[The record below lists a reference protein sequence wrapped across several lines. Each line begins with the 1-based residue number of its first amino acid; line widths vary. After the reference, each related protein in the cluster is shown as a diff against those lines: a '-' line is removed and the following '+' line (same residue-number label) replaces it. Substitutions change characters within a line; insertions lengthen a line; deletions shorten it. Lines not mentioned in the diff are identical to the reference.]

1 MPSRSSSVS
10 IADLWPE
17 IDSVEGVGDGDATT
31 TAMCGRLHASSSHCL
46 SVVRRKQK
54 GRL

>member
-1 MPSRSSSVS
+1 VS

-31 TAMCGRLHASSSHCL
+31 TAMCGRLHACHRISCPWRDESKREGCS
-46 SVVRRKQK
+46 RFK
-54 GRL
+54 GST